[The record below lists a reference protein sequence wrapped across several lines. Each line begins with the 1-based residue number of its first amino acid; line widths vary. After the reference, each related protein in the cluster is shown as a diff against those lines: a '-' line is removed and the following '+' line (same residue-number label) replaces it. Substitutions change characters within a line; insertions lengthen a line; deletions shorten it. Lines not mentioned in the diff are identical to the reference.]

1 MREKG
6 KWLGKLIQF
15 EILYRVCLYLFVN
28 PLLSQLLRLYLSR
41 ARSGMTFNSDIVMRF
56 LSLPGIFLALFYM
69 LAGTGLIVFEF
80 SVILHL
86 IDKGQRGEPLSIREA
101 CRQALFSLKS
111 IRNLQLPFC
120 TLYFALFLPAA
131 HLVYINALI
140 PRLRVPEFVIGEL
153 RLTVSGRLLINA
165 FWLGL
170 YGLAIFLLFV
180 PLLMIFRRMKLS
192 QAIKQNLRLWKQL
205 SAKEQGR
212 LALGCGFWFLAE
224 FLVVDFLPKALLI
237 NSDFNRYFLKN
248 LILSPTFRHYL
259 MQSLL
264 IQLAFFLMSLGFL
277 YFLVRLIR
285 THGVVMME
293 EEPESE
299 EAERLNEAVS
309 RVRGATAAGVRKI
322 QSWEGLHR
330 WISRHP
336 WISGLT
342 LIILLCFGIS
352 EIFPDFITLLLPVI
366 LIVSTL
372 YFLGAIVTKLRP
384 QTSGKLN
391 WVYVRLHGWLSG
403 RRVYQRHPW
412 MVRVLLTLMVMY
424 CADLYLR
431 PLSREHQP
439 WAIGHRGSAYAVENT
454 IEAVRQAAIAHAD
467 YAEIDVQ
474 LSADGIPMV
483 YHDPTLTRLTGVN
496 KKVEDLTAEQ
506 LQSLT
511 LSTEGQYV
519 KGKIP
524 TLKQLI
530 QTMKTWEGE
539 TGLLIE
545 LKPVNGNQ
553 TELAEKV
560 IEVVESE
567 DFAARSI
574 FMSLDYEAVQIL
586 QRQRPQW
593 WIGYCVYGTAGEMDY
608 RIWNWNIDFLAV
620 EESQISVSFLEQA
633 GRAWMPVY
641 VWTVDDYNKMSNYL
655 DMGVSGLITNYP
667 DLAREEIDDYMRRY
681 PQYYQ
686 YQGKGY
692 PIYEWETE

>member
-1 MREKG
+1 MRKKG
-6 KWLGKLIQF
+6 KWLGKLVQF
-15 EILYRVCLYLFVN
+15 ELLYRVCLYLFVN

-41 ARSGMTFNSDIVMRF
+41 ARSGMTFNSDIILRF
-56 LSLPGIFLALFYM
+56 LSLPGILLALFYM
-69 LAGTGLIVFEF
+69 LVGTGLIVFEF

-86 IDKGQRGEPLSIREA
+86 IDKGQRNEELSIREA
-101 CRQALFSLKS
+101 CRQSLFSLKG
-111 IRNLQLPFC
+111 IRSFQLPLC
-120 TLYFALFLPAA
+120 TLYYALFLPAV

-153 RLTVSGRLLINA
+153 RMTASGRLLIGA
-165 FWLGL
+165 FWLCL
-170 YGLAIFLLFV
+170 YGLGIFFLFV
-180 PLLMIFRRMKLS
+180 PILMIYRRLKLS
-192 QAIKQNLRLWKQL
+192 QAVQENIRLWKHLTIRERGQL
-205 SAKEQGR
+205 AV
-212 LALGCGFWFLAE
+212 GCGLWFLAE
-224 FLVVDFLPKALLI
+224 YLVVDFLPKALLI

-259 MQSLL
+259 LQSVL
-264 IQLAFFLMSLGFL
+264 IQLAFFLMSLSFF
-277 YFLVRLIR
+277 YSLVRMVRRL
-285 THGVVMME
+285 GVEMIE

-299 EAERLNEAVS
+299 NVEKLNEAVS
-309 RVRGATAAGVRKI
+309 RVRGVTAAGIRKVK
-322 QSWEGLHR
+322 SHAGLPR
-330 WISRHP
+330 W
-336 WISGLT
+336 
-342 LIILLCFGIS
+342 
-352 EIFPDFITLLLPVI
+352 
-366 LIVSTL
+366 
-372 YFLGAIVTKLRP
+372 LR
-384 QTSGKLN
+384 
-391 WVYVRLHGWLSG
+391 R

-412 MVRVLLTLMVMY
+412 MVRVLLLLMVMY
-424 CADLYLR
+424 SADLYLR

-439 WAIGHRGSAYAVENT
+439 WAIGHRGSAYAIENT

-474 LSADGIPMV
+474 LSADGIPVV
-483 YHDPTLTRLTGVN
+483 YHDPTLTRLSGVN
-496 KKVEDLTAEQ
+496 KKVEELTAEQ

-511 LSTEGQYV
+511 LRTEGQYI

-524 TLKQLI
+524 TLRQMI

-553 TELAEKV
+553 AELVEKV

-567 DFAARSI
+567 NFAARSI
-574 FMSLDYEAVQIL
+574 FMSLDYEAVQSL

-633 GRAWMPVY
+633 GRAWMPIY

-667 DLAREEIDDYMRRY
+667 DLAREEADAYMDRY

-686 YQGKGY
+686 YQGRGY
-692 PIYEWETE
+692 PIYDWESE

>member
-1 MREKG
+1 MRKKG
-6 KWLGKLIQF
+6 KWLGKLVQF
-15 EILYRVCLYLFVN
+15 ELLYRVCLYLFVN

-41 ARSGMTFNSDIVMRF
+41 ARSGMTFNSDIILRF
-56 LSLPGIFLALFYM
+56 LSLPGILLALFYM
-69 LAGTGLIVFEF
+69 LVGTGLIVFEF

-86 IDKGQRGEPLSIREA
+86 IDKGQRNEELSIREA
-101 CRQALFSLKS
+101 CRQSLFSLKG
-111 IRNLQLPFC
+111 IRSFQLPLC
-120 TLYFALFLPAA
+120 TLYYALFLPAV

-153 RLTVSGRLLINA
+153 RMTASGRLLIGA
-165 FWLGL
+165 FWLCL
-170 YGLAIFLLFV
+170 YGLGIFFLFV
-180 PLLMIFRRMKLS
+180 PILMIYRRLKLS
-192 QAIKQNLRLWKQL
+192 QAVQENIRLWKHLTIRERGQL
-205 SAKEQGR
+205 AV
-212 LALGCGFWFLAE
+212 GCGLWFLAE
-224 FLVVDFLPKALLI
+224 YLVVDFLPKALLI

-259 MQSLL
+259 LQSVL
-264 IQLAFFLMSLGFL
+264 IQLAFFLMSLSFF
-277 YFLVRLIR
+277 YSLVRMVRRL
-285 THGVVMME
+285 GVEMIE

-299 EAERLNEAVS
+299 NVEKLNEAVS
-309 RVRGATAAGVRKI
+309 RVRGVTAAGIRKVK
-322 QSWEGLHR
+322 SHAGLPR
-330 WISRHP
+330 WLRRHP
-336 WISGLT
+336 WICGLP
-342 LIILLCFGIS
+342 LILVFCFGLF
-352 EIFPDFITLLLPVI
+352 EIFPDFITFLLPVI
-366 LIVSTL
+366 LVVSAL
-372 YFLGAIVTKLRP
+372 YLLGALATKLRP
-384 QTSGKLN
+384 QSAGKLN
-391 WVYVRLHGWLSG
+391 WVYVKVHSWLSR

-412 MVRVLLTLMVMY
+412 MVRVLLLLMVMY
-424 CADLYLR
+424 SADLYLR

-439 WAIGHRGSAYAVENT
+439 WAIGHRGSAYAIENT

-474 LSADGIPMV
+474 LSADGIPVV
-483 YHDPTLTRLTGVN
+483 YHDPTLTRLSGVN
-496 KKVEDLTAEQ
+496 KKVEELTAEQ

-511 LSTEGQYV
+511 LRTEGQYI

-524 TLKQLI
+524 TLRQMI

-553 TELAEKV
+553 AELVEKV

-567 DFAARSI
+567 NFAARSI
-574 FMSLDYEAVQIL
+574 FMSLDYEAVQSL

-633 GRAWMPVY
+633 GRAWMPIY

-667 DLAREEIDDYMRRY
+667 DLAREEADAYMDRY

-686 YQGKGY
+686 YQGRGY
-692 PIYEWETE
+692 PIYDWESE